1 MLSPALSQRLPGNLS
16 AHFQLISVTRTLA
29 HIALSEAGHV
39 VFYLGWWCAQLKI
52 GVLKW
57 EGGNNIG
64 VGS

>member
-1 MLSPALSQRLPGNLS
+1 MLSPALSQRLPGNRS

-29 HIALSEAGHV
+29 EMAPHEAGHV

-52 GVLKW
+52 RVLKW
-57 EGGNNIG
+57 EGENDIE

>member
-16 AHFQLISVTRTLA
+16 AHFQLISVNRTLA
-29 HIALSEAGHV
+29 QIAPSKAGHV

-52 GVLKW
+52 RVLKW
-57 EGGNNIG
+57 EGENDIG